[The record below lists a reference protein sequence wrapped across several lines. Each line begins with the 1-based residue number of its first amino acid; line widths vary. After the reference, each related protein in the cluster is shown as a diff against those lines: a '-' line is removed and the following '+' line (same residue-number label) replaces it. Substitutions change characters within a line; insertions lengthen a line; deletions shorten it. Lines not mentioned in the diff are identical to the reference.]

1 MDNMAETLKLKKV
14 EISECDN
21 LFKWRNHPDV
31 RKHSFNTKVISW
43 QEHKEWFYSK
53 IKDPNTKIY
62 VATLG
67 KDKIGVIRFEI
78 EDDSAKVSVNL
89 NPDFLGKGL
98 GSKIIKLGTKKF
110 LQEAKVRK
118 GIAAEIKE
126 DNIASKKVFSKAG
139 YVIEKEMKGKSIY
152 VKR

>member
-1 MDNMAETLKLKKV
+1 MKESILLNTVCEDDCKHLWL
-14 EISECDN
+14 
-21 LFKWRNHPDV
+21 WRHCPDV
-31 RKHSFNTKVISW
+31 RKNFFNEKTISW
-43 QEHKEWFYSK
+43 QEHKKWFYSK